1 MFTLGKNGEKQEFTS
16 LKKAREEAEKGI
28 TYRLKWKVAIKNP
41 LTWILISRS
50 LPPSKQNSSHAVCTI
65 TCNGEIN

>member
-1 MFTLGKNGEKQEFTS
+1 MFL
-16 LKKAREEAEKGI
+16 LKKNEGAQGFRSLIEAKKEAEKGI

-65 TCNGEIN
+65 TCNGKIN